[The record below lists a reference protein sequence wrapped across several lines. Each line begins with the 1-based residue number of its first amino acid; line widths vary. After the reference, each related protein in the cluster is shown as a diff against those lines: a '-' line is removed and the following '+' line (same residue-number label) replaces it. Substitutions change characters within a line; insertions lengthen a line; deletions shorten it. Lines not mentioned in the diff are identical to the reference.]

1 MAETTHVDSQILAGV
16 LVATIKAPNVA
27 QYEADVI
34 GEQLQ
39 REAPEA
45 GWKIAIDLAQVKLL
59 ASAGLGMLVALG
71 NAARANKGRLM
82 IAGAGPEV
90 TQVMKMTRLDKVVPM
105 APDIDSAVKKLA

>member
-1 MAETTHVDSQILAGV
+1 MAESTHVDSEVRKGV
-16 LVATIKAPNVA
+16 LVATIKASNVS

-39 REAPEA
+39 REAPGA

-71 NAARANKGRLM
+71 NTARAKKGKLM

-90 TQVMKMTRLDKVVPM
+90 TQVMKMTRLDRIVPM
-105 APDIDSAVKKLA
+105 AKDIDVAVKKLS